1 MFVFLV
7 RSFLVE
13 LLSLLSVGEL
23 LDVLFLLLD
32 DLTGISSALMSEIGG
47 DSGGAVMVITGA
59 GTGVVRGE
67 GSIRHSEVE
76 RDGIR

>member
-1 MFVFLV
+1 
-7 RSFLVE
+7 
-13 LLSLLSVGEL
+13 
-23 LDVLFLLLD
+23 
-32 DLTGISSALMSEIGG
+32 MSELGG
-47 DSGGAVMVITGA
+47 DSGGAVIVITGA